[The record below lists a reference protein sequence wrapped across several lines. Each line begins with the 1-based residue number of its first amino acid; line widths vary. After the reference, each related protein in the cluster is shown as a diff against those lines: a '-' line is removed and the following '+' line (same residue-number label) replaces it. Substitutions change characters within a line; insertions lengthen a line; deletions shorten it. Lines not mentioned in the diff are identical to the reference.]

1 MDRAGDHGI
10 GGPFAEGLC
19 GTQHRYEFNS
29 RIKAFVFEKAEFV
42 GGQRR
47 KAGIAYEIDCRDAHL
62 DNSPGDVPISAEYG
76 EASIASQDYI
86 TFENSE

>member
-10 GGPFAEGLC
+10 GRTVAERLC

-47 KAGIAYEIDCRDAHL
+47 KAGIAYEIDCPDAHL
-62 DNSPGDVPISAEYG
+62 DDSPDDVPVSAEYG